1 MKRDAS
7 PLKIDLAL
15 QGGGAHGAF
24 TWGVLDRLL
33 DEKRLTI
40 EAVSGASAGAMNA
53 VVMAHGLVSGGR
65 SDARQALEEFWRRI
79 ADSAARTPLGVAAE
93 FLHLDEHIKPT
104 AFGWWSPAIGMQ
116 ITQAIF
122 SGLFSPYQFNPFNLN
137 PLLDIIRDSVDF
149 DALRRT
155 RDIKLMISTTRV
167 SDGGLRI
174 FRNHELSADVV
185 MASACLPELF
195 HAVEIE
201 GESYW
206 DGGYVANPAF
216 EPLIAETEA
225 DDLLLIQLNPPRRD
239 ATPKS
244 AKEIANRLNEI
255 MFNANLRQALHLIG
269 QLKIALNDE
278 AMSGELNN
286 ALFRRLQQLRI
297 HRIAADETVFHLHR
311 ATKMDP
317 RWEHLLR
324 LRNLGATAAEKW
336 LESDGESLGV
346 KSSIDFAT
354 L

>member
-53 VVMAHGLVSGGR
+53 VVMAYGLVSGGR
-65 SDARQALEEFWRRI
+65 SDARQALEDFWRRI

-255 MFNANLRQALHLIG
+255 MFNANLNQALHLIG
-269 QLKIALNDE
+269 QLKTAIDEEAL
-278 AMSGELNN
+278 SGELKNVF
-286 ALFRRLQQLRI
+286 FRRLQNLRL
-297 HRIAADETVFHLHR
+297 HRIAADENVFRLGHS
-311 ATKMDP
+311 AKMDP
-317 RWEHLLR
+317 RWGRLQDLR
-324 LRNLGATAAEKW
+324 DFGAAAASEW
-336 LESDGESLGV
+336 LDAHGSCLGV
-346 KSSIDFAT
+346 MSSIECAM